1 MRVGNL
7 VNTNL
12 LERALDAAVMRDE
25 AINQNVA
32 NIDTPNYKKKKVLFE
47 EYLQNAGT
55 NGIKGKRTHPNHI
68 PIGTGDDLSA
78 MPQVTED
85 NSVNK
90 MRLDGNNVDI
100 NVEMSELSKNSIK
113 YSALIQRISG
123 RFNSMKSVI
132 SGR

>member
-25 AINQNVA
+25 AINQNIA

-47 EYLQNAGT
+47 EYLQNAET
-55 NGIKGKRTHPNHI
+55 AGIKGKRTHPKHI
-68 PIGTGDDLSA
+68 PIGTGDDFSV
-78 MPQVTED
+78 MPQITED
-85 NSVNK
+85 NSANK

-100 NVEMSELSKNSIK
+100 NVEMSELSKNAIK
-113 YSALIQRISG
+113 YSALIQKLNG
-123 RFNSMKSVI
+123 RFSNMKSVI